1 MQKITVPI
9 NSFQFGE
16 VSPSL
21 LSRTDSP
28 IYTAS
33 AQKIENMFLRS
44 EGGVIKRAGLKN
56 IYRFSD
62 ITIDSAKK
70 QQSRL
75 LPFIF
80 SDDEQYVISLEHEKV
95 RCFFIDPTTGDTSLV
110 DTITTDVDGNTLK
123 FDHDYLS
130 EYTFAQ
136 EADVMFICHNLFMP
150 QQIIRTSLT
159 TFEVSAYTFD
169 TKADNALIYQ
179 PYYNFQAFTNKLD
192 PAATTGNGITVT
204 TTDAYFDTTGTQSGG
219 NYPNSKHIGVT
230 LKYHDSE
237 MEIQSVQSS
246 TQATVNIIDTL
257 EAILPLNSFRS
268 TDGSS
273 TIEVE
278 YKEHGYS
285 VGDSIIISDCGGF
298 AGLSANQING
308 TRTVTSVPNDD
319 KFTFNAASTANASI
333 AGGGTPHIDSHA
345 PTTNWYEQSYSE
357 LRGYPAAITFHEN
370 RLVFAGTIAQ
380 PDSIWMSKKSRYYN
394 FDIGEAEAADSIQ
407 VTASLGEVNQI
418 RHLVSNRDLQVF
430 TATSEMYIPSF
441 EAQPLTPTN
450 VQVKRQT
457 PFGIDFVRPQLL
469 DGASVFVQTGGNIV
483 REYIYTDTEAA
494 YTSVAISGISSHLV
508 RDPVEMNTLNGA
520 VDRSESYLFMINK
533 DGKMAVFN
541 SNRAEKRA
549 GWVEFTSQ
557 GRFHSSVTVDEKV
570 FVSLIIDVG
579 DGTENLVLCQL
590 TYDHNMDYAKDYT
603 GTAGVFDVSADF
615 EDGAVVNV
623 IDGNNY
629 VGEFTV
635 SSGSIDVSSVDP
647 DLSAAEI
654 GYKFDVTLTT
664 NPIDI
669 NLANGPATGRPRAL
683 ASVILD
689 LNSTLSTSVNGTNLV
704 IRQVRD
710 DLSQQLEPFTGKKEF
725 RLLGYS
731 RDPQITISQEAPLPM
746 QVNGLV
752 AELVL

>member
-1 MQKITVPI
+1 MQKISVPI

-21 LSRTDSP
+21 ISRTDSP
-28 IYTAS
+28 IYVSS

-56 IYRFSD
+56 IYRFTD
-62 ITIDSAKK
+62 ITIDSTKK

-80 SDDEQYVISLEHEKV
+80 SDDEQYIISLEHQKV
-95 RCFFIDPTTGDTSLV
+95 RCFFIDPVTGNTSLV
-110 DTITTDVDGNTLK
+110 STITSDVNGDPLK
-123 FDHDYLS
+123 FNHDYLS
-130 EYTFAQ
+130 EYTYAQ

-159 TFEVSAYTFD
+159 TFEVSPYVFD

-179 PYYNFQAFTNKLD
+179 PYYNFQAFNNKLD
-192 PAATTGNGITVT
+192 PAAQTGNNVIVT
-204 TTDAYFDTTGTQSGG
+204 TTEAYFDTTGTQVGG
-219 NYPNSKHIGVT
+219 NYPDSKHVGVT

-237 MEIQSVQSS
+237 MEIVSVQSS
-246 TQATVNIIDTL
+246 TQATVNIVDQL
-257 EAILPLNSFRS
+257 HAILEINSFRT

-273 TIEVE
+273 TIQVE
-278 YKEHGYS
+278 YKDHGFS
-285 VGDSIIISDCGGF
+285 VGDSIVITDAGGF

-308 TRTVTSVPNDD
+308 TRTVTSIINDNV
-319 KFTFNAASTANASI
+319 FTFNAASTANASI
-333 AGGGTPHIDSHA
+333 AGGGTPHLESHS
-345 PTTNWYEQSYSE
+345 PTTTWYEQSFSE
-357 LRGYPAAITFHEN
+357 LRGYPSAITFHEN

-380 PDSIWMSKKSRYYN
+380 PDSIWFSKKSRYYN
-394 FDIGEAEAADSIQ
+394 FDLGNAESSDSIQ
-407 VTASLGEVNQI
+407 ITASLGEVNKI

-430 TATSEMYIPSF
+430 TASSEMYVPSF

-450 VQVKRQT
+450 IQVKRQT
-457 PFGIDFVRPQLL
+457 PFGIDYVRPQLL

-483 REYIYTDTEAA
+483 REYIYTDSEAA

-508 RDPVEMNTLNGA
+508 RDPIEMNTLNGA

-557 GRFHSSVTVDEKV
+557 GKFHSSVTVDEKV
-570 FVSLIIDVG
+570 FVSIIIDSG
-579 DGTENLVLCQL
+579 NGTENLALCQL

-603 GTAGVFDVSADF
+603 GSAGVFNVSADF

-623 IDGNNY
+623 VDGNNY

-635 SSGSIDVSSVDP
+635 ASGNVDVSSVDP
-647 DLSAAEI
+647 NLSSAEI
-654 GYKFDVTLTT
+654 GYKFNVTLTT
-664 NPIDI
+664 NPIDV
-669 NLANGPATGRPRAL
+669 NLATGPITGRPRAL

-689 LNSTLSTSVNGTNLV
+689 LNQTLSTSVNGTNLV

-710 DLSQQLEPFTGKKEF
+710 DLSQQLQPFTGKKEF

-731 RDPQITISQEAPLPM
+731 RDPQITISQNAPLPM

-752 AELVL
+752 AELVF

>member
-1 MQKITVPI
+1 
-9 NSFQFGE
+9 
-16 VSPSL
+16 
-21 LSRTDSP
+21 
-28 IYTAS
+28 
-33 AQKIENMFLRS
+33 
-44 EGGVIKRAGLKN
+44 
-56 IYRFSD
+56 
-62 ITIDSAKK
+62 
-70 QQSRL
+70 
-75 LPFIF
+75 
-80 SDDEQYVISLEHEKV
+80 
-95 RCFFIDPTTGDTSLV
+95 
-110 DTITTDVDGNTLK
+110 
-123 FDHDYLS
+123 
-130 EYTFAQ
+130 
-136 EADVMFICHNLFMP
+136 
-150 QQIIRTSLT
+150 
-159 TFEVSAYTFD
+159 
-169 TKADNALIYQ
+169 
-179 PYYNFQAFTNKLD
+179 
-192 PAATTGNGITVT
+192 
-204 TTDAYFDTTGTQSGG
+204 
-219 NYPNSKHIGVT
+219 
-230 LKYHDSE
+230 
-237 MEIQSVQSS
+237 
-246 TQATVNIIDTL
+246 
-257 EAILPLNSFRS
+257 
-268 TDGSS
+268 
-273 TIEVE
+273 
-278 YKEHGYS
+278 
-285 VGDSIIISDCGGF
+285 
-298 AGLSANQING
+298 
-308 TRTVTSVPNDD
+308 
-319 KFTFNAASTANASI
+319 
-333 AGGGTPHIDSHA
+333 
-345 PTTNWYEQSYSE
+345 
-357 LRGYPAAITFHEN
+357 
-370 RLVFAGTIAQ
+370 
-380 PDSIWMSKKSRYYN
+380 
-394 FDIGEAEAADSIQ
+394 
-407 VTASLGEVNQI
+407 
-418 RHLVSNRDLQVF
+418 
-430 TATSEMYIPSF
+430 
-441 EAQPLTPTN
+441 
-450 VQVKRQT
+450 
-457 PFGIDFVRPQLL
+457 
-469 DGASVFVQTGGNIV
+469 
-483 REYIYTDTEAA
+483 
-494 YTSVAISGISSHLV
+494 
-508 RDPVEMNTLNGA
+508 MNTLNGA

-635 SSGSIDVSSVDP
+635 ASGSVDVSAVDP
-647 DLSAAEI
+647 DLAAAEI